1 MAINSSASAKTTR
14 TQQEEDRQ
22 EIYELIDITLIN
34 LALFA
39 IALLALLLLAFL
51 FNKTATVWLL
61 LLKDCR
67 Q

>member
-1 MAINSSASAKTTR
+1 MAINPSASAKPSR
-14 TQQEEDRQ
+14 SQQEEDRQ
-22 EIYELIDITLIN
+22 ELYEIIDITIIN

-39 IALLALLLLAFL
+39 IALTALLLLAFL

-61 LLKDCR
+61 LLEDCR